1 MTSSPETASRRLLSV
16 GYALALLYLIAGVAA
31 MWWLSPRV
39 PYADAW
45 RFLGH
50 FLQAPFPYDI
60 LAPDNG
66 HHEVLPNA
74 VRVLELHAF
83 AAQQWLQVIVG
94 IALALATVIVFA
106 RDIRRIADV
115 RTKAATL
122 LAVVLGLFWLGN
134 IRALAHGNESVHAY
148 CVTLFLAIGLHALS
162 KARTGRGGLVDAA
175 LAAACGL
182 AAAFSFGSGIACF
195 AAFAAVLLL
204 QRAPWRQCVV
214 LAMGLAATLALLL
227 LDGGTGASIAF
238 APLRQGDMLLRWLS
252 GPFVYAAWPLVDPQI
267 ASQLPVA
274 LARAPAQ
281 AVAQAYE
288 GAFGPVLLA
297 RWPQL
302 LFGLAG
308 LGWLAALA
316 WRAWCERGSAPA
328 TALMGIGLACFAAAV
343 GTMIATVRLDYFSA
357 HPEQLLAPRY
367 VVWSSLFWGG
377 LLLAT
382 AAQAR
387 RPARAL
393 VATVLVA
400 IALLPS
406 QLWMARLGGNMQA
419 VAEQTGLAAA
429 VGIVEPELPLGETV
443 FEDLEAALPPAREA
457 GVAVFA
463 WPETRWL
470 GRKPEAD
477 ALHLLAAREV
487 EVTVVDNRLGA
498 LERGRRVR
506 FTLDDAP
513 PTDRLLLVDEDGTVR
528 GLAMRDRAGDRWIG
542 WMRGAGAQG
551 VTPRVATSAALR

>member
-1 MTSSPETASRRLLSV
+1 MTSFTGTASRRLLPV
-16 GYALALLYLIAGVAA
+16 GHALALLYLLAGIAA

-39 PYADAW
+39 PYADGW

-50 FLQAPFPYDI
+50 FLQAPFPHDI

-74 VRVLELHAF
+74 VRVFELHAF
-83 AAQQWLQVIVG
+83 AAQQWLQVGTG
-94 IALALATVIVFA
+94 IALALATVLVFA
-106 RDIRRIADV
+106 RGIRGVADA
-115 RTKAATL
+115 RAKAAAL

-148 CVTLFLAIGLHALS
+148 CVTLFLAIGLRVLS
-162 KARTGRGGLVDAA
+162 KARTGRGGIVDAA
-175 LAAACGL
+175 IAAACGL

-195 AAFAAVLLL
+195 VAFAALLLL
-204 QRAPWRQCVV
+204 QRAPWRQWSV
-214 LAMGLAATLALLL
+214 LVAGLFVTLALLR
-227 LDGGTGASIAF
+227 LDGGTGASIAI

-252 GPFVYAAWPLVDPQI
+252 GPFVYAAWPLLDPQI
-267 ASQLPVA
+267 AAQLPVA
-274 LARAPAQ
+274 AARVPAQ

-308 LGWLAALA
+308 LGWLAALV
-316 WRAWCERGSAPA
+316 WRAWRDRGPVPA
-328 TALMGIGLACFAAAV
+328 LTGIGLACFAAAV
-343 GTMIATVRLDYFSA
+343 GAMIATVRLDYFTT

-393 VATVLVA
+393 AATVLVA
-400 IALLPS
+400 IALLPG

-429 VGIVEPELPLGETV
+429 VGVVGPELPLGETV
-443 FEDLEAALPPAREA
+443 FEDLAAALPPARAA

-470 GRKPEAD
+470 GSKPEAD
-477 ALHLLAAREV
+477 ALRLLEARGV
-487 EVTVVDNRLGA
+487 EVTVVDNRLDDG
-498 LERGRRVR
+498 RGRRVR
-506 FTLDDAP
+506 FMLDDAP
-513 PTDRLLLVDEDGTVR
+513 ANRLLLIDDDGTAR
-528 GLAMRDRAGDRWIG
+528 GLAMRDREDGRWIG
-542 WMRGAGAQG
+542 WMRGTGSAAGAPDI
-551 VTPRVATSAALR
+551 VVAVVSKASAM